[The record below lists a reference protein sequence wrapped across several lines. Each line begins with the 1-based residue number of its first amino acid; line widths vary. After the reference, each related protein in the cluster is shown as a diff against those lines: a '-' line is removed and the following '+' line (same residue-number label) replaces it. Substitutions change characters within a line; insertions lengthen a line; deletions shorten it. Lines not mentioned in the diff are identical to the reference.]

1 MKKLLIAMAIAA
13 LTVPVFAQAPA
24 TTPETPKKSEAKKKK
39 APKAK
44 KQSKS
49 KKTPKDTAA
58 PAK

>member
-13 LTVPVFAQAPA
+13 LTVPVFAQAPS
-24 TTPETPKKSEAKKKK
+24 TTPETTKKSEAKKKK

-44 KQSKS
+44 KTS
-49 KKTPKDTAA
+49 KKKGEKKDTAA